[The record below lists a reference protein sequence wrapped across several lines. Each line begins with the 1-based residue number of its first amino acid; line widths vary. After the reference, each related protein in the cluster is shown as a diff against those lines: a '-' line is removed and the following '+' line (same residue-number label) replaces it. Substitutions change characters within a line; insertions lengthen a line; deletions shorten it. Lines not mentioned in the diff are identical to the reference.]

1 MTSKGSKPFKG
12 KAQALV
18 ALGLGEANV
27 HRFIK
32 DKSKTLTRAGV
43 RNALNLPADFERRV
57 EFIAT
62 LIEHH
67 AFDSIFLDW
76 VRTDGGLEDTIDSKK
91 AILELTS
98 MESQHA
104 SASSSA
110 ILWRSILVS
119 LAADP
124 ESVEIRAFLKKA
136 RKELSKEVK
145 PLEKLEPRDDLDE
158 ALRIANGESVP
169 APKDPLF
176 ATFIGGVAEIVS
188 GNRDA
193 VEKVLGELG
202 VGSQPIAKQYAA
214 LASALF
220 RRSEANELHRPKGLV
235 VRASIPSLPSGIE
248 GQDSYQVLVRM
259 ISQPGSGH
267 RFFDIFALIHEGT
280 VYRLDKAAAAKL
292 FPHRG
297 SAIVFAAKAAGYS
310 IPTGSEWIVTVRL
323 IAEAHQHT
331 AQFEVISID
340 RRISEVIPIPYR
352 SSEPDKIRGAIGC
365 STHRVCITPVFELT
379 DGHLLPIGNFPPNF
393 DEPIGYLETLICY
406 EIDGR
411 QLVVDEIGKV
421 DGFLDCSPAD
431 VAIRRLFKVR
441 SDLDGIP
448 TVTKAQVAKLADL
461 ATQDIN
467 AGLIGSGI
475 RRAKSHVNDL
485 LAMKEHVSLVV
496 QELLATP
503 SVAESLELEK
513 QRILSEFDISQENQ
527 RQEIAVLLA
536 KKQKV
541 EAEIKKLREQQ
552 EAQASRLSEQLR
564 TAFEKAAA
572 DGVKVLSNVALLSPF
587 LRDKPAM
594 AKESAM
600 GTAKVLGAP
609 AREVAAILGGIV
621 GFSHRHGLPQSI
633 LCQAIASSIANGL
646 IGLSGKATSL
656 FEQAIAVTLTGT
668 LSAKVSLSGDMFGWG
683 DILAEPVATSLPDCP
698 AMSLGEFVAL
708 AQRSKVPAHV
718 SIVGAN
724 RIPPESYMAELLSV
738 AGFRGIGSAISWR
751 RSDGTLLSVRLIM
764 PIFFS
769 LTFVNGKSTFQICPP
784 LSQMVPFINC
794 DANWES
800 RPTRDAGIKICAT
813 YVEMQNDTEDAKRM
827 NLLSAEGQI
836 AAYMKNWA
844 VPDADAQALAM
855 LSLRLGRTCKD
866 DLESEAGRF
875 QGGLGER
882 YLAYVRHEG
891 NEEISEIFA
900 ASGGRGK

>member
-18 ALGLGEANV
+18 ALGLGEVNV

-32 DKSKTLTRAGV
+32 EKSKSLTMAGV
-43 RNALNLPADFERRV
+43 RNASNLPTDFERRV

-62 LIEHH
+62 LIELHVS
-67 AFDSIFLDW
+67 DSIFLDW
-76 VRTDGGLEDTIDSKK
+76 VRTDGQLEGTIDSKK

-98 MESQHA
+98 MEPQHA
-104 SASSSA
+104 AASSSA
-110 ILWRSILVS
+110 ILWRSILAS
-119 LAADP
+119 LAKDP
-124 ESVEIRAFLKKA
+124 ESVEIRSFLKKA
-136 RKELSKEVK
+136 RNGLSKEVK

-169 APKDPLF
+169 TPKDPLF
-176 ATFIGGVAEIVS
+176 ATFIGGVAEILS

-193 VEKVLGELG
+193 AERVLGELG
-202 VGSQPIAKQYAA
+202 GGSQPIAKQYAA

-220 RRSEANELHRPKGLV
+220 RRSEPNVLHRPKGLV
-235 VRASIPSLPSGIE
+235 VRAPILSWPSETE

-259 ISQPGSGH
+259 ISPPGSGH
-267 RFFDIFALIHEGT
+267 RFFDIFAVIHGGT
-280 VYRLDKAAAAKL
+280 VYRLDKEAATKL

-310 IPTGSEWIVTVRL
+310 IPTGSEWVVTVRL

-331 AQFEVISID
+331 AQFEVTSID

-352 SSEPDKIRGAIGC
+352 SSEPDKIRGAIG
-365 STHRVCITPVFELT
+365 SSKHRVCTTPVFELV
-379 DGHLLPIGNFPPNF
+379 DGHLLPIGNSPPNF
-393 DEPIGYLETLICY
+393 DEPIGYLETLTCY

-411 QLVVDEIGKV
+411 RLVVDEIGKA
-421 DGFLDCSPAD
+421 DGFLDCSSPD

-441 SDLDGIP
+441 SELDGIP
-448 TVTKAQVAKLADL
+448 SVTKVQVAKLADL

-475 RRAKSHVNDL
+475 RRAKNHVNDL
-485 LAMKEHVSLVV
+485 LEMKEHVSLVV

-503 SVAESLELEK
+503 SVSESLELEK
-513 QRILSEFDISQENQ
+513 QRILSEFDVGLENQ
-527 RQEIAVLLA
+527 RQEIAGLMA

-564 TAFEKAAA
+564 TAFEKAAE
-572 DGVKVLSNVALLSPF
+572 DGVKILSNVALLAPF

-594 AKESAM
+594 AKESAL

-609 AREVAAILGGIV
+609 AREAAAILGGIV
-621 GFSHRHGLPQSI
+621 GFSLRHGLPQSI
-633 LCQAIASSIANGL
+633 LCQAVASSISNGL
-646 IGLSGKATSL
+646 IGLSGKATPL

-668 LSAKVSLSGDMFGWG
+668 LSATVSLSGDMFGWG
-683 DILAEPVATSLPDCP
+683 DVLAEPVTTSLPDCP

-718 SIVGAN
+718 SIIGAN

-738 AGFRGIGSAISWR
+738 AGYRGIGSSISWR
-751 RSDGTLLSVRLIM
+751 RSDGAMRSVRLIM
-764 PIFFS
+764 PVFFS
-769 LTFVNGKSTFQICPP
+769 LTFVNGKSTFQIDPP
-784 LSQMVPFINC
+784 LSQLVPFINC

-800 RPTRDAGIKICAT
+800 RPVSDASIKVCTT
-813 YVEMQNDTEDAKRM
+813 YVEMQNHLDDAKGM
-827 NLLSAEGQI
+827 DPQTAESQA
-836 AAYMKNWA
+836 AAYMKIWA
-844 VPDADAQALAM
+844 VPDGDAQALAM
-855 LSLRLGRTCKD
+855 LSYRLGRACKD

-900 ASGGRGK
+900 TSGGRGK